1 MRNGMDL
8 IWIRRLLLAALIIG
22 IVMIVLFGKEIMAWL
37 LQGLDASVESELEEI
52 LR

>member
-22 IVMIVLFGKEIMAWL
+22 IVMIVLFGKEIMAWF
-37 LQGLDASVESELEEI
+37 LQRLDASVESQLEEI